1 MFITHKGKVMKNKRN
16 QKNIIWK
23 ILLIIFSIV
32 LIICLII
39 IGIQKYQQK
48 KQQEYYEALLEN
60 ESTQTQA
67 TEEMPEPETE
77 EAPDILK
84 SLGIEIPEKD
94 IDFAALQE
102 ENSDV
107 YAWIYVPGTNVD
119 YPVLQHPEDDTY
131 YLEHNMDGSKGLPGC
146 IYSESVNTKDFTDPN
161 TVLYGHNMKNGSMF
175 ASLHNFEDQ
184 QVFEENPYF
193 YIYNALLS
201 RCTVFEF
208 KSLSAAD
215 VERGIRNALKKLSES
230 ESQPVVMD
238 EDACAYLAE
247 SAGGDLRKALGCLD
261 FVVTAAPVDETGKH
275 ITLEMIQQVT
285 RRTAMRYDRDGD
297 DHYDIVS
304 AYQKSMRGSDPNAAL
319 HYLARLLEAGDL
331 PSACRRLMVCACEDV
346 GLAYPQI
353 IPIVKAAVDAANM
366 VGLPEARL
374 PLADA
379 VILVATSPKSN
390 SAHDAINAAI
400 ADVQAGRTGPIP
412 RQLQNKHFDGED
424 AAVKGQNYKYA
435 HDYENHWVDQQY
447 LPDLLKDVKYYT
459 FGDNRTE
466 QAARAYWAKIKGED
480 KL

>member
-1 MFITHKGKVMKNKRN
+1 MNEPLAQRLRPKTLADVCGQQHLLAEGQVFRRTIESGRIPNMIFYGPSGTGKTTVARIIAENSGMTLHKLNGTSCGTGDIKAVLKD
-16 QKNIIWK
+16 IGTLAGAGG
-23 ILLIIFSIV
+23 ILLY
-32 LIICLII
+32 LDE
-39 IGIQKYQQK
+39 IQYLNK
-48 KQQEYYEALLEN
+48 KQQQSLLEC
-60 ESTQTQA
+60 
-67 TEEMPEPETE
+67 
-77 EAPDILK
+77 
-84 SLGIEIPEKD
+84 IE
-94 IDFAALQE
+94 
-102 ENSDV
+102 
-107 YAWIYVPGTNVD
+107 
-119 YPVLQHPEDDTY
+119 
-131 YLEHNMDGSKGLPGC
+131 DGSVTL
-146 IYSESVNTKDFTDPN
+146 I
-161 TVLYGHNMKNGSMF
+161 
-175 ASLHNFEDQ
+175 ASTT
-184 QVFEENPYF
+184 ENPYF
-193 YIYNALLS
+193 YIYNAL
-201 RCTVFEF
+201 
-208 KSLSAAD
+208 
-215 VERGIRNALKKLSES
+215 
-230 ESQPVVMD
+230 MD

-304 AYQKSMRGSDPNAAL
+304 AYQKSMRGSDPDAAL

>member
-1 MFITHKGKVMKNKRN
+1 MNHLRSACVPKRWRMIFYGPSGTGKTTVARIIAENSGMTLHKLNGTSCGTGDIKAVLKD
-16 QKNIIWK
+16 IGTLAAAGG
-23 ILLIIFSIV
+23 ILLY
-32 LIICLII
+32 LDE
-39 IGIQKYQQK
+39 IQYLNK
-48 KQQEYYEALLEN
+48 KQQQSLLEC
-60 ESTQTQA
+60 
-67 TEEMPEPETE
+67 
-77 EAPDILK
+77 
-84 SLGIEIPEKD
+84 IE
-94 IDFAALQE
+94 
-102 ENSDV
+102 
-107 YAWIYVPGTNVD
+107 
-119 YPVLQHPEDDTY
+119 
-131 YLEHNMDGSKGLPGC
+131 DGSVTL
-146 IYSESVNTKDFTDPN
+146 I
-161 TVLYGHNMKNGSMF
+161 
-175 ASLHNFEDQ
+175 ASTT
-184 QVFEENPYF
+184 ENPYF

-208 KSLSAAD
+208 KPLAAAD
-215 VERGIRNALKKLSES
+215 VERGVRNAVQRLSEG
-230 ESQPVVMD
+230 EQVPVCMD

-261 FVVTAAPVDETGKH
+261 FAVTAAPVENGEKR
-275 ITLEMIQQVT
+275 ITLDMLRQVT
-285 RRTAMRYDRDGD
+285 RRTAMRYDREGD

-304 AYQKSMRGSDPNAAL
+304 AYQKSMRGSDPDAAL

-424 AAVKGQNYKYA
+424 ALIKGQNYKYA
-435 HDYENHWVDQQY
+435 HSYANHWVQQQY
-447 LPDLLKDVKYYT
+447 LPDVLKDTKYYT
-459 FGDNRTE
+459 FGDNKTE
-466 QAARAYWAKIKGED
+466 QAARAYWAKIKGEENV
-480 KL
+480 

>member
-1 MFITHKGKVMKNKRN
+1 MKEPLAQRLRPRTLDEVCGQRHLLAPGQVFRRTIDRGVIPNMIFYGPSGVGKTTVASIIAANSGMRLYKLNGTTASTSDIKSVLGDIGTLHAANGILLYLDEIQYFNKR
-16 QKNIIWK
+16 
-23 ILLIIFSIV
+23 
-32 LIICLII
+32 
-39 IGIQKYQQK
+39 QQ
-48 KQQEYYEALLEN
+48 QSLLECV
-60 ESTQTQA
+60 EQGTVTLIASTT
-67 TEEMPEPETE
+67 
-77 EAPDILK
+77 
-84 SLGIEIPEKD
+84 
-94 IDFAALQE
+94 
-102 ENSDV
+102 
-107 YAWIYVPGTNVD
+107 
-119 YPVLQHPEDDTY
+119 
-131 YLEHNMDGSKGLPGC
+131 
-146 IYSESVNTKDFTDPN
+146 
-161 TVLYGHNMKNGSMF
+161 
-175 ASLHNFEDQ
+175 
-184 QVFEENPYF
+184 ENPYF
-193 YIYNALLS
+193 YVYNALLS

-215 VERGIRNALKKLSES
+215 VEQGLHNALKKLSEGGNT
-230 ESQPVVMD
+230 PVRMD

-261 FVVTAAPVDETGKH
+261 FAVTAAPVEEGARH
-275 ITLEMIQQVT
+275 ITLDMIRQVT
-285 RRTAMRYDRDGD
+285 RRTAMRYDREGD

-304 AYQKSMRGSDPNAAL
+304 AYQKSMRGSDPDAAL

-424 AAVKGQNYKYA
+424 ALVKGQNYKYT
-435 HDYENHWVDQQY
+435 HDYDHHWVKQQY
-447 LPDLLKDVKYYT
+447 LPDALKDVKYYT
-459 FGDNRTE
+459 YGDNRTE
-466 QAARAYWAKIKGED
+466 QAARAYWAKIKGEENV
-480 KL
+480 